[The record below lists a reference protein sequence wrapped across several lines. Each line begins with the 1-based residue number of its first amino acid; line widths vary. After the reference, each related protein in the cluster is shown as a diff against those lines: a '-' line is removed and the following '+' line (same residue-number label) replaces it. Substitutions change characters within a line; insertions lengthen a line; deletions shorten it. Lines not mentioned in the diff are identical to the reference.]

1 MARSVKKNFLYN
13 SAYQVL
19 LIITPLVTTPYLSRV
34 LGASG
39 VGLYSYTYA
48 IAMYFVMFA
57 TLGMSNYGI
66 RAIAAVS
73 HDPQER
79 SRVFCSV
86 FASQLVIAIPVFVL
100 YVVYAFV
107 APQGGQLIALLWA
120 VYVFSSVINISWLFF
135 GMEDFAKA
143 TVINMLTK
151 LIELAGIFLLVHSA
165 DDVWLYCG
173 LDSVCYFLGFALLV
187 PFLCKYVSFVKPTW
201 HEVKQHFLPN
211 LKLFIPVIAIS
222 LYSTLNS
229 VLLGAMSTM
238 EQTGYFD
245 YSHKM
250 AKMPMAV
257 ITALGTVMLPHMSN
271 MFATGRREEGLQL
284 LHSSMWFMLA
294 GGLAMAFGI
303 SAIAPEFVPVF
314 FGPGYEPC
322 VPVMIVI
329 AWVVPLICIT
339 NVIGA
344 QYLLPMYRDNHYT
357 ISVCAGA
364 VVNIAVCLVLIGPY
378 GALGAG
384 IGTLAAEIAVTTV
397 QMLYVRRELPL
408 GRYARNAIP
417 FVIFGALMVLVI
429 RGIVA
434 FLVPVAGVSVLTL
447 VLEICGGALLFCL
460 VSLAFCL
467 VTKNQCFYRL
477 IGNRLKRGGK

>member
-48 IAMYFVMFA
+48 IATYFVMFA

-66 RAIAAVS
+66 RAIAAVA
-73 HDPQER
+73 DDLIRR

-86 FASQLVIAIPVFVL
+86 FASQLAISVPIFLL
-100 YVVYAFV
+100 YLVYAAV
-107 APQGGQLIALLWA
+107 IPQGGTVIALLWGM
-120 VYVFSSVINISWLFF
+120 YVFSSVINISWLFF
-135 GMEDFAKA
+135 GMEDFAKVTIIN
-143 TVINMLTK
+143 TVTK
-151 LIELAGIFLLVHSA
+151 LFELACIFTLVHSA
-165 DDVWLYCG
+165 QDVYIYCG
-173 LDSVCYFLGFALLV
+173 IASLCYFLGFALLL
-187 PFLCKYVSFVKPTW
+187 PFTRRYVSLVRPSW
-201 HEVKQHFLPN
+201 AEVKQHFLPN
-211 LKLFIPVIAIS
+211 LRLFIPVIAIS

-229 VLLGAMSTM
+229 VLLGVMSTM

-271 MFATGRREEGLQL
+271 LFAAGRRDEGLEL
-284 LHSSMWFMLA
+284 LDTSMWFMLA
-294 GGLAMAFGI
+294 AGLAMAFGI
-303 SAIAPEFVPVF
+303 TGIAPEFVPVF

-329 AWVVPLICIT
+329 AWVVPLICAT

-357 ISVCAGA
+357 VSVCAGA
-364 VVNIAVCLVLIGPY
+364 VINIVLCLMLIGN
-378 GALGAG
+378 LGAIG
-384 IGTLAAEIAVTTV
+384 AAVGTLAAEVMVLAV
-397 QMLYVRRELPL
+397 QAYYVRGELPL
-408 GRYARNAIP
+408 LRYARNVLP
-417 FVIFGALMVLVI
+417 FVLIGLLMTGVIRIFAFVLVS
-429 RGIVA
+429 
-434 FLVPVAGVSVLTL
+434 LAGVSVVTL
-447 VLEICGGALLFCL
+447 IAEIIIGVVFFSGASFVYCL
-460 VSLAFCL
+460 A
-467 VTKNQCFYRL
+467 TKNENFHRILGKRL
-477 IGNRLKRGGK
+477 GRLK

>member
-1 MARSVKKNFLYN
+1 MARSVKKNFIYN

-48 IAMYFVMFA
+48 IATYFVMFA

-66 RAIAAVS
+66 RAIAAVAD
-73 HDPQER
+73 DPIQR
-79 SRVFCSV
+79 SQVFCSV
-86 FASQLVIAIPVFVL
+86 FASQLVISVPIFLL
-100 YVVYAFV
+100 YLVYAAV
-107 APQGGQLIALLWA
+107 IPQGGTVIALLWGM
-120 VYVFSSVINISWLFF
+120 YVFSSVINISWLFF

-143 TVINMLTK
+143 TIINTVTK
-151 LIELAGIFLLVHSA
+151 FFELVCIFTLVHSA
-165 DDVWLYCG
+165 QDVYVYCG
-173 LDSVCYFLGFALLV
+173 IASLCYFLGFALLL
-187 PFLCKYVSFVKPTW
+187 PFARRYVSLIRPSW
-201 HEVKQHFLPN
+201 AEVKQHFLPN
-211 LKLFIPVIAIS
+211 LRLFVPVIAIS

-229 VLLGAMSTM
+229 VLLGVMSTM

-271 MFATGRREEGLQL
+271 LFAAGRREEGLEL
-284 LHSSMWFMLA
+284 LDTSMWFMLA
-294 GGLAMAFGI
+294 AGLAMAFGI
-303 SAIAPEFVPVF
+303 TGIAPEFVPVF

-329 AWVVPLICIT
+329 AWVVPLICAT

-357 ISVCAGA
+357 VSVCAGA
-364 VVNIAVCLVLIGPY
+364 IINIVLCLVLIGS
-378 GALGAG
+378 LGAIG
-384 IGTLAAEIAVTTV
+384 AAVGTLAAEIMVLAV
-397 QMLYVRRELPL
+397 QAYYVRGELPL
-408 GRYARNAIP
+408 LRYARNVLP
-417 FVIFGALMVLVI
+417 FVFIGLLMTGVIRAFAFVLVP
-429 RGIVA
+429 
-434 FLVPVAGVSVLTL
+434 LAGVSVVTL
-447 VLEICGGALLFCL
+447 VMEIMMGIVFFCGA
-460 VSLAFCL
+460 SLAYCL
-467 VTKNQCFYRL
+467 ASKNENFHRIVGERL
-477 IGNRLKRGGK
+477 GRLK